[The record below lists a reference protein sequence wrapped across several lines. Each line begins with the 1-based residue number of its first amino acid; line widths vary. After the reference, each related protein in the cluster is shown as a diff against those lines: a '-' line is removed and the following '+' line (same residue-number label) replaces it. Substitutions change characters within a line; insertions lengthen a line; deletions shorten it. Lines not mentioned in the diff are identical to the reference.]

1 MPGTPMPPRGFRT
14 SSASPP
20 SRKSP
25 NSPAPAPAGRTAVPR
40 PFAGPLPTS
49 RSGWPPS
56 PPPSFSRT
64 YLIDGHSLPNVW
76 ARIPGEDSSRAV
88 LLEGHY
94 DVVALEGNFSPR
106 LSAAGDELLGRGTS
120 DMKGGLVTGIL
131 ALEEMVRARRPPRLD
146 TYLLMTCE
154 EEVVVAGVQAFL
166 KHRMDW
172 WDRLEFAIVLEPT
185 VEPGRFEIA
194 TQHPGDSSLQMS
206 VPVPQAGTPAEW
218 LQLTIRTGET
228 PHASREPAY
237 FDPNY
242 ALLQVLSRL
251 SEPVVA
257 AVHTDRPI
265 DKEANALSAYASALI
280 EVAEEPLRKACR
292 EAIEEVMAGL
302 EDGARRQYARERLRV
317 EITPVAGSRP
327 GFAVA
332 DFVNALVDLKR
343 QVTDRRYTNALY
355 SRTPCV
361 VAILDVHE
369 GTAQAKVDVR
379 TDDRLFG
386 DMDAHCRPRSL
397 PRLDHRALGRPRPGA
412 ARHRGKRPLPPLC
425 RLLPQG
431 LSQHRH
437 GRPFRL
443 DRGRA
448 PLQGT
453 GRARR
458 HRRPRPHRVGAQKR
472 GADCPLRYEGRP
484 LHPPGLSVL
493 AVHRDTR

>member
-1 MPGTPMPPRGFRT
+1 MHAWDANAAQRLSDLVRFPTVAQE
-14 SSASPP
+14 S
-20 SRKSP
+20 K
-25 NSPAPAPAGRTAVPR
+25 
-40 PFAGPLPTS
+40 FAGACP
-49 RSGWPPS
+49 GWPH
-56 PPPSFSRT
+56 SRAET
-64 YLIDGHSLPNVW
+64 FRRAAAYFQEWLAPIASTVVLQDVPIDGHSLPNVW

-154 EEVVVAGVQAFL
+154 EEVVVAGVQEFL

-185 VEPGRFEIA
+185 VEPGRFGIA

-242 ALLQVLSRL
+242 ALIRVLSRL

-292 EAIEEVMAGL
+292 EAIDEVMAGL

-327 GFAVA
+327 GFAVV

-386 DMDAHCRPRSL
+386 DMERIVGPNRF
-397 PRLDHRALGRPRPGA
+397 PGWTIV
-412 ARHRGKRPLPPLC
+412 RWG
-425 RLLPQG
+425 
-431 LSQHRH
+431 
-437 GRPFRL
+437 
-443 DRGRA
+443 D
-448 PLQGT
+448 
-453 GRARR
+453 
-458 HRRPRPHRVGAQKR
+458 
-472 GADCPLRYEGRP
+472 
-484 LHPPGLSVL
+484 PGLEQPGIEENAHFRRFAACCRRAYPNTVTAAHSGWTEAALLSKGLGVPVVIAGPGRTEWAHKKEERIAL
-493 AVHRDTR
+493 SDMRAVRSILQDFLS